1 MLKKTKLFTFALVS
15 AIFFCGCQSVP
26 VVDEAKKEKDA
37 AIETAALFLKAICA
51 GDAKNAYSLL
61 PSQAAKH
68 YGADKLKS
76 NAKEIAGSFGK
87 MVSYRFLTQLELTPP
102 MRPLIFAV
110 RFKRMGIDGRDVYQ
124 EILFRAVVGKVDGQN
139 KVFVFGFL

>member
-1 MLKKTKLFTFALVS
+1 MLKNIKFFVIALSAVILFS
-15 AIFFCGCQSVP
+15 GCQSVQ
-26 VVDEAKKEKDA
+26 VIDETKKENDA
-37 AIETAALFLKAICA
+37 AIKTAETFLKAICA
-51 GDAKNAYSLL
+51 GDAEAAYALL
-61 PSQAAKH
+61 PAQAAKH
-68 YGADKLKS
+68 YSTDKFKA
-76 NAKEIAGSFGK
+76 NTKEINGSFGK

-110 RFKRMGIDGRDVYQ
+110 RFKRMGIEGNDVYQ